1 MRFLTSGESHG
12 KGLLGIMEGLPAG
25 MALSVETINLDLE
38 RRQSGYGRGGRMKI
52 ETDTVEILSGVR
64 HGETLGTP
72 ISFLIRNIDYANWQD
87 IMSAEPVASPEEK
100 AVYRPRPGHADLA
113 GAMKYHHRDM
123 RNVLERASARET
135 AARVAAGSI
144 CKQLLGPFG
153 ICLYHQVLSIGSIVA
168 QPFQAGSS
176 NLPDLYQRVEAS
188 PLRCTDQ
195 QAEKEMMAL
204 IDDARREGESL
215 GGSFEVGALGVPP
228 GLGSHTA
235 WDRKLD
241 ARISAALISIP
252 AIKAV
257 EIGDGF
263 QAARLPGSEIHDQIY
278 YHPESGLYR
287 QTNRAGGIEGGIT
300 NGETIRACAYMK
312 PIPTLYKPL
321 QSVNTRQWCEEKAQ
335 VERSDICAVPAAAV
349 VGEAMLALILAEA
362 FLDKFSGDSWYE
374 IQASLMRY
382 RDYLKKE
389 WQWEKTS
396 S

>member
-12 KGLLGIMEGLPAG
+12 KGLLGIMEGFPAG
-25 MALSVETINLDLE
+25 MALSVEKINLDLK

-52 ETDTVEILSGVR
+52 ETDEVEILSGVR

-72 ISFLIRNIDYANWQD
+72 ISFLIRNHDYANWRD
-87 IMSAEPVASPEEK
+87 VMSTEPVPSPDEK

-144 CKQLLGPFG
+144 CKQLLEPFG
-153 ICLYHQVLSIGSIVA
+153 ICLYHQVLAIGSVVA
-168 QPFQAGSS
+168 QPVRADSF
-176 NLPDLYQRVEAS
+176 NLCELYRIVEAS

-195 QAEKEMMAL
+195 QAEEKMIAL
-204 IDDARREGESL
+204 IEDARREGESL
-215 GGSFEVGALGVPP
+215 GGSFEVGAVGVPP
-228 GLGSHTA
+228 GLGSHTF

-241 ARISAALISIP
+241 ARIGAALTSVP

-263 QAARLPGSEIHDQIY
+263 QAARLPGSQVHDQIFY
-278 YHPESGLYR
+278 DPELGLYR

-300 NGETIRACAYMK
+300 NGETVWACAYMK

-349 VGEAMLALILAEA
+349 VGEAMLALVLAEA
-362 FLDKFSGDSWYE
+362 FLEKFSGDSWE
-374 IQASLMRY
+374 EVKGALMRY

-389 WQWEKTS
+389 WQWAKTS